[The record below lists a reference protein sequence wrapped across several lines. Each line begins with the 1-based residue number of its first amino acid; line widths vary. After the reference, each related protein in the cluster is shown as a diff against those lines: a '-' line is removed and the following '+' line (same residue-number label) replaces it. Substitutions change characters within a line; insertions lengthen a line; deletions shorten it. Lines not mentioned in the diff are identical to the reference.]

1 MIRLNHYSAHGALA
15 VALSVCSLAGVLAG
29 QTVSEPD
36 LKREFDQSVRAA
48 IPIAEALRSDQA
60 GFLEAVQPYGPLDL
74 LVQHPITGA
83 HTSQLR
89 DFFLGVV
96 GGAAR
101 FDPSSFTNQWHCGPA
116 CATARRDSLI
126 HQLASIRQLV
136 ARFRGVTA
144 LDVIATW
151 PGRGYRVGLVTY
163 DGRVWCHQSASPLMG
178 FMPWQADTL
187 SDSGAAQFH
196 VLGSDRKNLEG
207 IVADMRTGSVS
218 VIARE
223 AEGAIRV
230 VLRGAIGN
238 NEAGLLFVPAG
249 AQPPPFNGAK
259 MPDGRRYIGGERV
272 APDVYFYVTT

>member
-1 MIRLNHYSAHGALA
+1 MIGLDRRSAAGALV
-15 VALSVCSLAGVLAG
+15 VALSACSLTGVLAG
-29 QTVSEPD
+29 QTVSEAD

-48 IPIAEALRSDQA
+48 IPIAEALRSDQV

-96 GGAAR
+96 GGAAGL
-101 FDPSSFTNQWHCGPA
+101 DPSSFTNQWHCGPV
-116 CATARRDSLI
+116 CANARRDSLV
-126 HQLASIRQLV
+126 HQLASIRELV
-136 ARFRGVTA
+136 ARFRAVTA
-144 LDVIATW
+144 DVIATW
-151 PGRGYRVGLVTY
+151 PGQGYRVGPVTY
-163 DGRVWCHQSASPLMG
+163 DGTVWRHQTASPIMG
-178 FMPWQADTL
+178 LLPWQAETL
-187 SDSGAAQFH
+187 RDSGAAQFPA
-196 VLGSDRKNLEG
+196 LGSDRKTLEG
-207 IVADMRTGSVS
+207 IVADMRAASVS
-218 VIARE
+218 AIARD

-249 AQPPPFNGAK
+249 SQPPSFDGAK

-272 APDVYFYVTT
+272 APNVYFYVTT